1 MLNHKNILYAID
13 FDKGL
18 DDSFAKLIDQANSH
32 NVNIH
37 IYHVVKSTTAAYGYA
52 TCYIPSDSML
62 ELETKLRDNAES
74 KLKQLLETSHF
85 KNGSVNIDIS
95 DSPKEEIIEK
105 AKELKVDAIYLNG
118 HAHNLIGRL
127 GSVADYVI
135 NHANCDVVVLKQ
147 H

>member
-13 FDKGL
+13 LGKGL
-18 DDSFAKLIDQANSH
+18 DDSFAKLIDEANDN

-37 IYHVVKSTTAAYGYA
+37 IYHVVKSTAAAYGYA
-52 TCYIPSDSML
+52 TAYIPSDAMM
-62 ELETKLRDNAES
+62 ELETKLKDNAQS
-74 KLKQLLETSHF
+74 KLNQLLETSQFNH
-85 KNGSVNIDIS
+85 GSVCIDIS

-105 AKELKVDAIYLNG
+105 AKELNVDAIYING
-118 HAHNLIGRL
+118 HNHNIIGRL

-135 NHANCDVVVLKQ
+135 NHAKCDVVVLK